1 MTSQSTASR
10 AEYLSEWRKKNAEK
24 SREHT
29 RRWRE
34 KNKHKRAAH
43 RKVEVKLR
51 NGSWTSQPCEKCGN
65 VKAQAHHDDYAK
77 PLDVI
82 WLCDS
87 HHKMRHAILTQ
98 LGKNP
103 D

>member
-1 MTSQSTASR
+1 MTTR
-10 AEYLSEWRKKNAEK
+10 ADYLSEWRKNNPEK

-34 KNKHKRAAH
+34 KNKHKRSAH

-51 NGSWTSQPCEKCGN
+51 NGSWTKQPCSVCGN
-65 VKAQAHHDDYAK
+65 EKAQAHHDDYDK

-87 HHKMRHAILTQ
+87 HHKMRHAVLTQ
-98 LGKNP
+98 TGRNP